1 MHSIKESGSK
11 LVPVGV
17 LFILLGFGGPI
28 IAERLVPSGQLLN
41 ATMAMAVDGFRVGFF
56 FGLALL
62 IVGLLRNRKKKQSGE
77 KA

>member
-1 MHSIKESGSK
+1 
-11 LVPVGV
+11 
-17 LFILLGFGGPI
+17 
-28 IAERLVPSGQLLN
+28 
-41 ATMAMAVDGFRVGFF
+41 MAMAVDGFRVGFF